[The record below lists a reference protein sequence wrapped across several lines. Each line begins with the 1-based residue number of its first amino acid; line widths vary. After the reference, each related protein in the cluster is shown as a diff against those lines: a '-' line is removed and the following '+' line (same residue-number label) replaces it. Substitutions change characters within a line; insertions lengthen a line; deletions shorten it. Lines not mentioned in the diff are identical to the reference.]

1 MSTHEP
7 PMPPV
12 TDAEHANL
20 DIDPAIVPP
29 PGRLHGALVG
39 KVTGVTAARPI
50 MLFGG
55 LFLLAV
61 VGAAVVWGLSTNHDS
76 KPPTSGPPSAVN
88 SEYLVPPAP
97 DASPQILPNNAHNRP
112 PVAVAHAPRPA
123 PVVIPRVDMPADLAH
138 SQTATQ
144 PSAQQLA
151 QATALAAAHVAPMTV
166 SLSGQLPAASPN
178 AAVPPG
184 DTSSSSDAIADQV
197 RRPTSPF
204 EVMAG
209 TIIPAT
215 LLSGI
220 DSSVPGEVLAQV
232 RQPVFDTPTGQLL
245 LVPAGTRLVGT
256 YEQAT
261 SPVQGRVLLV
271 WQRMIFPDGQ
281 SLRLEN
287 MAAADAQ
294 GYTGIPAKVDSHRG
308 KTVGNVMLLT
318 LLGVGAQLSQPASS
332 GSIYYQSAPTAGQ
345 VAAGQLGQ
353 QLNNL
358 AVSQT
363 NKVVDLP
370 PTLHVKPGAA
380 FNVVVSR
387 DLVFPGVYD
396 DRETTQ

>member
-1 MSTHEP
+1 MSINEP
-7 PMPPV
+7 PMPPF
-12 TDAEHANL
+12 AEAQDANL

-29 PGRLHGALVG
+29 PSRLHGALVG

-50 MLFGG
+50 MLFGA

-61 VGAAVVWGLSTNHDS
+61 VGAAVVWGLSTNHEP
-76 KPPTSGPPSAVN
+76 KPVSGLPSAVN

-97 DASPQILPNNAHNRP
+97 NASPQIVPSNAHNRVP
-112 PVAVAHAPRPA
+112 ASATRLVRPA
-123 PVVIPRVDMPADLAH
+123 PVTIPRVDMPADLARV
-138 SQTATQ
+138 QTATQ
-144 PSAQQLA
+144 TSAQEVA
-151 QATALAAAHVAPMTV
+151 RATAIVAAHVAPMTV
-166 SLSGQLPAASPN
+166 SLTAQTPAGTSATIPPSVASAQSDEMPN
-178 AAVPPG
+178 L
-184 DTSSSSDAIADQV
+184 V
-197 RRPTSPF
+197 RRPVSPF

-220 DSSVPGEVLAQV
+220 DSSVPGQVLAQV

-256 YEQAT
+256 YLQAT

-281 SLRLEN
+281 SLRLED

-318 LLGVGAQLSQPASS
+318 LLGVGAQLSQPQSS
-332 GSIYYQSAPTAGQ
+332 GSVYYQAAPTAGQ

-353 QLNNL
+353 QLSNL

-363 NKVVDLP
+363 NKIVDLP
-370 PTLHVKPGAA
+370 PTLHVKPGAP
-380 FNVVVSR
+380 FNVVVNR

-396 DRETTQ
+396 DPGNTQ